1 MKKKI
6 AHRPSEEDIQRS
18 YYSLRTKRHYSKEMI
33 RKAKMGKTAVDRG
46 EDIRD
51 VAIRLFGTSSKS
63 ILDLIA
69 NQ

>member
-18 YYSLRTKRHYSKEMI
+18 YFSMKTKRHYSQDML
-33 RKAKMGKTAVDRG
+33 RKAKLAKSAVDKG
-46 EDIRD
+46 ADLKE
-51 VAIRLFGTSSKS
+51 VAIRYFGTDGKS